1 MHHGSIRTIG
11 VLGMSKRNVEDIIKN
26 AEDTL
31 QTAAFGLDDFRAL
44 KGPKKFAGLRNF
56 VVFGRSVTLVIQTLS
71 NTVDDF
77 EEWYAP
83 IREEM
88 SQDKS
93 MRYFLEL
100 RNVLLKEGTLRTQV
114 QVNLHMTPEK
124 MKSLGPPPKG
134 ATSMFI
140 GDPYGGSGWL
150 IPMPDGTMEK
160 YYVDFPSD
168 LAQVTD
174 LFAAVP
180 EKFKEAIDGKDI
192 ASLGSEY
199 LTKLS
204 QIVDKCRKKYLGAP
218 ASIYGPDKKRLPP
231 YMRIIK

>member
-1 MHHGSIRTIG
+1 
-11 VLGMSKRNVEDIIKN
+11 MSKRTVEEIIKN

-31 QTAAFGLDDFRAL
+31 QTAAYGLDDFRNL
-44 KGPKKFAGLRNF
+44 KGPKRFSGLRNF

-83 IREEM
+83 LRDEM
-88 SQDKS
+88 SQDKA

-100 RNVLLKEGTLRTQV
+100 RNVLLKEGTLKTRV
-114 QVNLHMTPEK
+114 HISINMSPEK
-124 MKSLGPPPKG
+124 LKALGRPPRG
-134 ATSMFI
+134 ATGMFI

-168 LAQVTD
+168 LAEIKD
-174 LFAAVP
+174 LFSAVP
-180 EKFKEAIDGKDI
+180 EKFRDAIDGKDI
-192 ASLGSEY
+192 ADLGSEY
-199 LTKLS
+199 INKLS
-204 QIVDKCRKKYLGAP
+204 QILDKCRIRYLGGS
-218 ASIYGPDKKRLPP
+218 ASTYGSDKKSLPP
-231 YMRIIK
+231 YMRVIK